1 MALAQK
7 QICGSTEQNRE
18 PRNKPSPM
26 QSKIFDKKGKTTQ
39 CGNVEVSSTNNAG
52 KTGYPQAKE

>member
-1 MALAQK
+1 MVLEQR
-7 QICGSTEQNRE
+7 QIHRPIEQNRE

-52 KTGYPQAKE
+52 KIGYPQAKE